1 MKDVIMLNT
10 EHIMATRP
18 AIRAMPLKPGSVMS
32 VTEALRMT
40 AAWMVLDA

>member
-1 MKDVIMLNT
+1 MKDMIMLNT
-10 EHIMATRP
+10 EHIMTTRP

-40 AAWMVLDA
+40 AAWMILDS